1 MGFGSA
7 DNVDKRARSY
17 RAPVDGHR

>member
-17 RAPVDGHR
+17 RVPVDGHR